1 MHEPKHPIKIGKDID
16 AITAAT
22 LSSRVMT
29 DGIGDIVKMLKT
41 QAKQTQP

>member
-22 LSSRVMT
+22 LSSQAMA

-41 QAKQTQP
+41 QTKQAQP